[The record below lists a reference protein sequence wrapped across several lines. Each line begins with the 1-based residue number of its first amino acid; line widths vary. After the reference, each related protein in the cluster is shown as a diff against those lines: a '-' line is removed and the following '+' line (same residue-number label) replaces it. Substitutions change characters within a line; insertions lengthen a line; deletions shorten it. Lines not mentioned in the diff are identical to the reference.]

1 MMTKV
6 NTHSNSLC
14 SKSFLKE
21 VKAITAKLDN
31 SAKFALKNTEEEYHV
46 ARQLSDIFPEL
57 KNKRPRGWSK
67 GKTYNNLDGIHTDKG
82 IYLFEIKE
90 RRNPRYIISHET
102 GHALDSAFYNITGV
116 DFSNTKGYITEYN
129 KDIINL
135 DKNCKKYNISKDKL
149 NIEYFIQ
156 GSRKDKPTIGGLR
169 ETFLLNCTHQ
179 LRKMVMIL

>member
-1 MMTKV
+1 MTKV

-90 RRNPRYIISHET
+90 RRNPRYIISYET

-135 DKNCKKYNISKDKL
+135 DKNCKKYNISKDKFL
-149 NIEYFIQ
+149 FPNTAKYVTKLLILL
-156 GSRKDKPTIGGLR
+156 GDK
-169 ETFLLNCTHQ
+169 
-179 LRKMVMIL
+179 V